1 MISGRCLAG
10 PAPAARIPSTP
21 GREAGCPTRIR
32 RRDARENANDTGAGR
47 PNERKWAFV
56 QNAAGEI
63 PRPGEVYARSA
74 SIGDASPSK
83 PATPDENSREPRMA
97 GETPRAAGAWRGRG
111 RESAGAS
118 APKPGYA
125 YAAASLLR
133 RRAASSARAAAKNG
147 GRRRRSCMKKDAP
160 GAFAVVAEAPL
171 SARLRRAL
179 RAPQGIRSAARERTP
194 RAGRA
199 TQKGA
204 HCRFVWTAQPM
215 HTELRGVSVALHAH
229 TTPPASTGEC
239 RSFRRASLLSNWP
252 RASSTDRWTP
262 GRRSPC
268 ASPSKGSP
276 GRKWKSSKTLP

>member
-1 MISGRCLAG
+1 MISGRRLAG

-21 GREAGCPTRIR
+21 GREAGCPTRIW
-32 RRDARENANDTGAGR
+32 RRDARESVNDTGAGR
-47 PNERKWAFV
+47 PNARKWAFV

-63 PRPGEVYARSA
+63 PRPGAASANPA
-74 SIGDASPSK
+74 SIGDANPSK
-83 PATPDENSREPRMA
+83 PDTQGENSREPRMA
-97 GETPRAAGAWRGRG
+97 GAVPRAVGAWRVRG

-133 RRAASSARAAAKNG
+133 WRASSARPAGKRGALK
-147 GRRRRSCMKKDAP
+147 SESSTPP
-160 GAFAVVAEAPL
+160 GERKGDAVVAEAPL

-179 RAPQGIRSAARERTP
+179 RAPQGIQSAARERTP
-194 RAGRA
+194 RAGRGIA
-199 TQKGA
+199 TGGPA
-204 HCRFVWTAQPM
+204 ESAWTVQPI

-239 RSFRRASLLSNWP
+239 RSFRRASPLSNWP

-262 GRRSPC
+262 GRRWRC
-268 ASPSKGSP
+268 ASPSRNSHAMRSRWWKISP
-276 GRKWKSSKTLP
+276 